1 MAYTGYKELADKFFD
16 KIKDHKFLEL
26 PPSTAYA
33 VAYSYIPKACTLYQ
47 SCTHNL
53 EDRDRNVDSF
63 GGFNT
68 SLSDTDIEI
77 LSNYMVIAWL
87 DSEYICTPTALKARL
102 SPSDFK
108 SLNLPQSLGKAM
120 ELRSMLKK
128 ENDQLG
134 INRSYGS
141 SRIFDIVSGR
151 KKV

>member
-1 MAYTGYKELADKFFD
+1 MAYTTYRELADKFFD

-26 PPSTAYA
+26 ASSTAYA

-47 SCTHNL
+47 SCTCNL
-53 EDRDRNVDSF
+53 EDRDKDIDGL
-63 GGFNT
+63 GGFNA

-87 DSEYICTPTALKARL
+87 DSEYICTPMALKPRL

-141 SRIFDIVSGR
+141 SKIFNVVSGR